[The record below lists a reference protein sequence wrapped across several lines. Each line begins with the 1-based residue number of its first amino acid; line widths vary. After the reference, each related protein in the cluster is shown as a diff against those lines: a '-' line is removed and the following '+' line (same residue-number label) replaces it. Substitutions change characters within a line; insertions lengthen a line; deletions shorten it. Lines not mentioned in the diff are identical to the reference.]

1 MYVRLLTAC
10 LAVAASWCFAA
21 VAHAQQP
28 AGSGRAYVLS
38 PVVGEVIDLQ
48 EKVRFGLFPYYSADS
63 FQEARFLQY
72 FSADSASSSIVLQT
86 LMRDGTTKVRR
97 FTDAELAESR
107 RQIEGRSQELRAYS
121 PRASNAVAGDS
132 IGGTYS
138 VELRSGTS
146 FVGVLLSRNDIELE
160 FSTPDIGRVAI
171 QKDNIRSMQLLSGPQ
186 LRKGWE
192 PVGNGTRMFF
202 APTAR
207 NLRRGEG
214 YVQDIDIILLG
225 VNYGITDNI
234 SVGALVPAIPGVGL
248 NVFAVTPKVSVPV
261 SERFHVGGGLLY
273 AFAFG
278 SGGGIAYGLGTYGT
292 ADNNATLG
300 LGYLV
305 GSGDVDASPVV
316 LVGGATRIS
325 RRFSLL
331 TETYIADGGLAGL
344 LGARV
349 SAARVSGSLGFIYGT
364 GLPAIYPAYLEVAYR
379 FGRWQ

>member
-1 MYVRLLTAC
+1 MRLQGIAACLVAITSWCSLTAR
-10 LAVAASWCFAA
+10 
-21 VAHAQQP
+21 AQQST
-28 AGSGRAYVLS
+28 GSSHTYVVS
-38 PVVGEVIDLQ
+38 SQVGEVIDHQ
-48 EKVRFGLFPYYSADS
+48 EKVRFGLFPYYAADD
-63 FQEARFLQY
+63 FKEARFLQY
-72 FSADSASSSIVLQT
+72 FSADSSSNSVVLQAT
-86 LMRDGTTKVRR
+86 MRSGELKTRR
-97 FTDAELAESR
+97 FTESELQDVR
-107 RQIEGRSQELRAYS
+107 RQIEGRSQELQQYGAR
-121 PRASNAVAGDS
+121 NAVAGDS

-146 FVGVLLSRNDIELE
+146 FVGVLLARNDNELE
-160 FSTPDIGRVAI
+160 FDAQDIGRVSI
-171 QKDNIRSMQLLSGPQ
+171 QKSNIRSMQLLSETQ

-214 YVQDIDIILLG
+214 YVQDINIVLLG
-225 VNYGITDNI
+225 ANYGITDHI
-234 SVGALVPAIPGVGL
+234 SIGALVPALPGVGL
-248 NVFAVTPKVSVPV
+248 NVFAITPKVSVPI
-261 SERFHVGGGLLY
+261 SEKFHVGGGLLY

-278 SGGGIAYGLGTYGT
+278 SGGGIAYGVGTYGT

-331 TETYIADGGLAGL
+331 NETYITDGFLAGL
-344 LGARV
+344 VGARV

-364 GLPAIYPAYLEVAYR
+364 GIPILPAYLEVAYR
-379 FGRWQ
+379 FGRVR